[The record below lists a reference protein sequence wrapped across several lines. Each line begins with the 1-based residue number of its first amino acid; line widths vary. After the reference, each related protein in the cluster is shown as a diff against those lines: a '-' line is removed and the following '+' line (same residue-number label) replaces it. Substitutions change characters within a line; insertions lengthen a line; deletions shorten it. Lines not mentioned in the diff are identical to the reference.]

1 MLVVRYFSC
10 HRRCPLLHPAPPR
23 SVLVLLE
30 LRGGNEG
37 LNTVAPLR
45 DPLYRQAR
53 PRLALPEAEALPL
66 AGSLAAL
73 LPLWQ
78 SRRLAVALGVGWPR
92 PNRSHF
98 KAADQLTTAS
108 PSGEGVGWLATALD
122 RQQHRGPLLAI
133 GPRRLP
139 GHGGR
144 RRPCPAALPRGT

>member
-66 AGSLAAL
+66 AGGLAAL

-78 SRRLAVALGVGWPR
+78 SRRLAVALGVGWL
-92 PNRSHF
+92 
-98 KAADQLTTAS
+98 AA
-108 PSGEGVGWLATALD
+108 ALD